1 MLLALCPQNDRTK
14 RLLYKSVTVGAAHD
28 IDLPMLFELPHFL
41 HDAQLD
47 LFDFGEAHWS
57 EKFHFLFYNTSKVKT
72 IKLRVSEKLTEPT
85 YSDKLYNSKQ
95 RRLYPTDSNDAEF
108 DFY

>member
-1 MLLALCPQNDRTK
+1 
-14 RLLYKSVTVGAAHD
+14 
-28 IDLPMLFELPHFL
+28 
-41 HDAQLD
+41 
-47 LFDFGEAHWS
+47 
-57 EKFHFLFYNTSKVKT
+57 VKT